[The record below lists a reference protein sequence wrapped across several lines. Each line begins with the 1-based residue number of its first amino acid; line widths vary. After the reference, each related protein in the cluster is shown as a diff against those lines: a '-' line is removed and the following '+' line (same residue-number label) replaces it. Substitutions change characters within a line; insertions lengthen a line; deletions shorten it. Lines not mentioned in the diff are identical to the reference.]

1 MPNLSPE
8 SKVIFQNH
16 HTDANKLWLIESV
29 SHKIT
34 NTGVSETSASAIIP
48 T

>member
-8 SKVIFQNH
+8 SKVIFENH
-16 HTDANKLWLIESV
+16 HTAANKLWLESV